1 MSKIK
6 IFISITCFSF
16 LLIGTSILKN
26 KTRQIEKNIYN
37 LSKVIYQKEKDYN
50 ESQLDFEYLSSPIII
65 EQRINHLDR
74 NEYFPMEYS
83 KIFLSMTDFIDLS
96 DKIAIQKNNEKKIQ
110 KK

>member
-83 KIFLSMTDFIDLS
+83 KFLSMTDFIDLS
-96 DKIAIQKNNEKKIQ
+96 DKIAIQKNNEKNSKNKI
-110 KK
+110 

>member
-6 IFISITCFSF
+6 ILISITFFSF

-83 KIFLSMTDFIDLS
+83 KIFLSMANFIDLS
-96 DKIAIQKNNEKKIQ
+96 DKIATQKNNEKKI
-110 KK
+110 KKK